1 MTMSATSPIDP
12 SASSAPGT
20 RVWRCI
26 SVRKKPSSNGQIWS
40 RALHDINIA
49 LGRDTANII
58 ILEAQFSFLPKT
70 SFKKAAQRTVDAAR
84 ALYDEPT
91 AQTVIAQF
99 QARGING
106 LA

>member
-1 MTMSATSPIDP
+1 MPCGPRRTP
-12 SASSAPGT
+12 AS
-20 RVWRCI
+20 RR
-26 SVRKKPSSNGQIWS
+26 S
-40 RALHDINIA
+40 RASPT
-49 LGRDTANII
+49 GT
-58 ILEAQFSFLPKT
+58 QFSFIPKT

-106 LA
+106 LV